1 MKEKSINV
9 LMVDDSEN
17 DVLLIIRQ
25 LKKGGYH
32 PIYERVDTAAAMKT
46 ALQEKQWDIILCD
59 YKMPHFDAPAAIAL
73 FKKINL
79 DIPLIVV
86 SGTIGEETAVECMR
100 LGAQD
105 YLMKSNLSRLCPAIS
120 RELKDAIIRTQ
131 QRNFEHKLHA
141 EEQRFRVL
149 TEQSSDIILLINRDS
164 TITYA
169 NPETERAL
177 GLPKEEI
184 IGSNMYQYL
193 HPDEVSL
200 IGGIFDRFFKDTRPV
215 VQKAEIRISN
225 KDGTWHTVEAQ
236 GTNLIQ
242 DNEVLSVVVN
252 IRDIT
257 DRKKAEE
264 NLFIIRKAVESS
276 SDAIGL
282 SDPDGNHFYHNEA
295 FTKLFGYSPAE
306 LHAKGDGPAI
316 YADRHTARSVFEAI
330 KSGDS
335 WSGEAEFISKNGGR
349 ILALTRAD
357 AIKDDSGRIIGLI
370 GIHSD
375 ITERKKMEE
384 ALKQSEALYRLL
396 ADNISEHIWIMDL
409 NFNFTHISP
418 SVEKIYGYSVEEVRR
433 FKINQLFT
441 EESFKK
447 FSETLSNKLAA
458 AMVNPPPETGTR
470 RILELQARHKIGHLI
485 WIETRVSFIRDEN
498 GKPVSILG
506 ETREITERKL
516 AQDELQ
522 KSEERYR
529 TILEDINDG
538 YFEIDLAGNFTFF
551 NDMVCKDTGY
561 SRSELMGMNNRQ
573 YIDEKDLPDV
583 FRVYNKVYTT
593 GEPEKDF
600 TWQIKRKD
608 GTKINVE
615 AYISLM
621 RDASGKPI
629 GFRGIARNITERKM
643 AEKLLKESE
652 ERYRLLADHMKDQ
665 IWLMDMKM
673 NITYV
678 SPSVERL
685 TGYSSDEIRKMSWK
699 KLLTRDSMKRA
710 ADFIA
715 IQMPKAMKASSD
727 YLFLKTLELE
737 FVLKNGQ
744 TIWGECAFS
753 FVRDEKGEILSIL
766 GEARNVTERKLA
778 EEKLQK
784 TLDSLKRAVGTTIQ
798 VLVTALEARDPYT
811 AGHQSRS
818 SDLACAIAEEM
829 GLDNDRIEGIRMAG
843 TIHDIG
849 KLSIPAEILTKPGK
863 LTNIEFS
870 LIKEHSR
877 IGYDMLKDV
886 DSPWPLADIVRQHH
900 ERMNGSGYPDNLKGD
915 DILIEARILAVADVV
930 EAMGSHRP
938 YRASLGIEAALA
950 EIEQNKGILYD
961 TETVDACLKLFHEK
975 GYHLP

>member
-46 ALQEKQWDIILCD
+46 ALQEKRWDIILCD
-59 YKMPHFDAPAAIAL
+59 YKMPHFDAPSAIAL
-73 FKKINL
+73 FKNSNL

-120 RELKDAIIRTQ
+120 RELEEVKIRTQ
-131 QRNFEHKLHA
+131 QRNSEHKLHA
-141 EEQRFRVL
+141 EEQRFRAL
-149 TEQSSDIILLINRDS
+149 TEQSSDIILLINKAS
-164 TITYA
+164 VITYA
-169 NPETERAL
+169 NPETQRAF
-177 GLPKEEI
+177 GRKKEEI
-184 IGSNMYQYL
+184 VGSNMYDYI
-193 HPDEVSL
+193 HPDDISLVSGL
-200 IGGIFDRFFKDTRPV
+200 FDRFFMDTRPV

-225 KDGTWHTVEAQ
+225 KDGNWHTVEAQ

-242 DNEVLSVVVN
+242 DNEVQSVIVN
-252 IRDIT
+252 IR
-257 DRKKAEE
+257 
-264 NLFIIRKAVESS
+264 
-276 SDAIGL
+276 
-282 SDPDGNHFYHNEA
+282 
-295 FTKLFGYSPAE
+295 
-306 LHAKGDGPAI
+306 
-316 YADRHTARSVFEAI
+316 
-330 KSGDS
+330 
-335 WSGEAEFISKNGGR
+335 
-349 ILALTRAD
+349 
-357 AIKDDSGRIIGLI
+357 
-370 GIHSD
+370 D

-384 ALKQSEALYRLL
+384 ALKQSESLYRLL

-409 NFNFTHISP
+409 NFNFTYISP

-433 FKINQLFT
+433 FKIDQLFT
-441 EESFKK
+441 EESFQT
-447 FSETLSNKLAA
+447 FSERLSKELAA
-458 AMVNPPPETGTR
+458 VMVDPPPETSTR
-470 RILELQARHKIGHLI
+470 RILELQARHKKGHLI

-498 GKPVSILG
+498 KKPVSILG

-529 TILEDINDG
+529 TILEDIKDG
-538 YFEIDLAGNFTFF
+538 YFEIDVAGNFTFF
-551 NDMVCKDTGY
+551 NDMVCKDMGY

-573 YIDEKDLPDV
+573 YTDEKDLSNV
-583 FRVYNKVYTT
+583 FRVYNKVYIT

-608 GTKINVE
+608 GTKTNVE
-615 AYISLM
+615 AHISLM

-643 AEKLLKESE
+643 AEKLLRESE

-699 KLLTRDSMKRA
+699 KLLTRDSLKRA

-715 IQMPKAMKASSD
+715 IQMPKAMKDSSD

-744 TIWGECAFS
+744 TTWEECAFS

-784 TLDSLKRAVGTTIQ
+784 TLDSLKKAVGTTIQ

-818 SDLACAIAEEM
+818 ADLACAIAEEL

-863 LTNIEFS
+863 LSNIEFS
-870 LIKEHSR
+870 LIKEHPRS
-877 IGYDMLKDV
+877 GYDMLKDV

-915 DILIEARILAVADVV
+915 EILIEARILAVADVV

-938 YRASLGIEAALA
+938 YRASLGIEAALE

-961 TETVDACLKLFHEK
+961 TETADACLKLFREK
-975 GYHLP
+975 GYHLT